1 MADGGF
7 NAGGAVLGFGATGP
21 YRAPGA
27 SQGER
32 VATVR
37 GALPEWLR
45 GTLVRTCPARFRVG
59 AWEAAHWFDGLG
71 MLYAFELTGEGARLR
86 FRDLACEAARSLAAG
101 RRDVA
106 SFATPMRR
114 PWWKRLLQPVPAI
127 TDNANVNIVP
137 RGDGFA
143 ALTESPR
150 QLLVDRATLAVTGE
164 HAWGDDLGDVL
175 HTAHPVFDR
184 TKGVWVDVCSD
195 LGARPSLRVVEHD
208 RDGRGRTVVAQW
220 RAPALPYMHSFG
232 VTDAAVLVVAHP
244 LTLSPAR
251 MLFSDKGFAD
261 HLRWA
266 PEEMQILALGRRD
279 GSVRSWRAP
288 TGFVFHV
295 IEAFDDDR
303 GLVLDALVYD
313 DAEVVQ
319 ALRIPRML
327 AEPAAVAPR
336 ALRYVLPRDGGEAR
350 VEPLH
355 DKGFEFP
362 VIDRRAAGERTW
374 TWGARVS
381 LDGARSTSTLVA
393 LDHRARTLRE
403 HEDAGWV
410 FGEPVF
416 ARRPGS
422 TEEGDGALLAVGSH
436 VRDDR
441 ALLRVFAPRTL
452 EVLADVEVDVPLPLG
467 FHGGFAPASRAG

>member
-1 MADGGF
+1 
-7 NAGGAVLGFGATGP
+7 
-21 YRAPGA
+21 
-27 SQGER
+27 
-32 VATVR
+32 
-37 GALPEWLR
+37 
-45 GTLVRTCPARFRVG
+45 
-59 AWEAAHWFDGLG
+59 
-71 MLYAFELTGEGARLR
+71 
-86 FRDLACEAARSLAAG
+86 
-101 RRDVA
+101 
-106 SFATPMRR
+106 
-114 PWWKRLLQPVPAI
+114 
-127 TDNANVNIVP
+127 
-137 RGDGFA
+137 
-143 ALTESPR
+143 
-150 QLLVDRATLAVTGE
+150 
-164 HAWGDDLGDVL
+164 
-175 HTAHPVFDR
+175 
-184 TKGVWVDVCSD
+184 
-195 LGARPSLRVVEHD
+195 
-208 RDGRGRTVVAQW
+208 
-220 RAPALPYMHSFG
+220 MHSFG
-232 VTDAAVLVVAHP
+232 VTDEAVLVVAHP

-295 IEAFDDDR
+295 IEAFEDDR